1 MGIVSKQAIKG
12 SIYIYIGV
20 IVGFVTSGIL
30 MPKLLDSE
38 SIGLIKLITS
48 YSILFGQLASLGFVP
63 ATTKIFPHFRNKENG
78 HNGFLVISIFVGILG
93 FIVMLIFFYL
103 LKDLILAKTQTTSI
117 NFGNYIFYVLV
128 ISTFTSF
135 FLIIDAYARALYY
148 TSTGIFFKDFVQKV
162 LNLIIVAIYGLGI
175 CNFNFFIILFA
186 IINCLPTLLIV
197 IFLIYKKEFKFR
209 FRLSFLSKDLKKE
222 LIHVSL
228 FGIIAS
234 FSGILVINIDSIM
247 ISTLVGMNAAGIYAT
262 VFYFAYVIT
271 IPYRSME
278 RITASVISEFWNKNN
293 ISGIFDIYKRSC
305 VNQAVIALFLFIM
318 IWCNEHNIFRFLPP
332 EFSNGRYVILFL
344 GIGNFINMAS
354 GVNNSI
360 IGTSNFYKFQTYV
373 QIILIFL
380 LILTNYIFIPKW
392 GITGAAFASFLSM
405 FIQNFLKYVYILY
418 KFKMQPFDKTFIY
431 IVLLGIGMIII
442 NYLLPVLK
450 NLYFDGIY
458 RSIILSMLFI
468 YFSYKMTLSEDLNSI
483 IQIYLKK
490 LKLIS

>member
-293 ISGIFDIYKRSC
+293 ISGIFDI
-305 VNQAVIALFLFIM
+305 
-318 IWCNEHNIFRFLPP
+318 
-332 EFSNGRYVILFL
+332 
-344 GIGNFINMAS
+344 
-354 GVNNSI
+354 
-360 IGTSNFYKFQTYV
+360 
-373 QIILIFL
+373 
-380 LILTNYIFIPKW
+380 
-392 GITGAAFASFLSM
+392 
-405 FIQNFLKYVYILY
+405 
-418 KFKMQPFDKTFIY
+418 FK
-431 IVLLGIGMIII
+431 
-442 NYLLPVLK
+442 
-450 NLYFDGIY
+450 
-458 RSIILSMLFI
+458 
-468 YFSYKMTLSEDLNSI
+468 E
-483 IQIYLKK
+483 
-490 LKLIS
+490 

>member
-1 MGIVSKQAIKG
+1 VGIVSRQAIKG

-20 IVGFVTSGIL
+20 FIGFVTSGIL

-48 YSILFGQLASLGFVP
+48 YSMLFGQLASLGFVP

-78 HNGFLVISIFVGILG
+78 HNGFLVISMFVGILG
-93 FIVMLIFFYL
+93 FIVMLVSFYL

-117 NFGNYIFYVLV
+117 NFDDYIFYVLI
-128 ISTFTSF
+128 ISVFTSF

-175 CNFNFFIILFA
+175 YNFNSFIVLFA
-186 IINCLPTLLIV
+186 LINCLPTLLIV
-197 IFLIYKKEFKFR
+197 IFLIYKKEFSIKIN
-209 FRLSFLSKDLKKE
+209 LSFVSKDLKKE

-247 ISTLVGMNAAGIYAT
+247 ISTLIGMNAAGVYAT
-262 VFYFAYVIT
+262 IFYFAFVIT

-293 ISGIFDIYKRSC
+293 MSGIFEIYKKSC
-305 VNQAVIALFLFIM
+305 INQAVVALFLFVM
-318 IWCNEHNIFRFLPP
+318 IWGNEHNIFRFLPP
-332 EFSNGRYVILFL
+332 EFSAGRYVILFL

-360 IGTSNFYKFQTYV
+360 IGTSNFYRFQTYV
-373 QIILIFL
+373 QIILIIL
-380 LILTNYIFIPKW
+380 LILTNYIFIPIW
-392 GITGAAFASFLSM
+392 GITGAAIASFLSM
-405 FIQNFLKYVYILY
+405 FILNFLKYIFILY
-418 KFKMQPFDKTFIY
+418 KFKMQPFDIKIIY
-431 IVLLGIGMIII
+431 VILLGIGLIII
-442 NYLLPVLK
+442 NYLLPILK
-450 NLYFDGIY
+450 NLYIDGVY
-458 RSIILSMLFI
+458 RISILGILFI
-468 YFSYKMTLSEDLNSI
+468 YISYKINLSNDLNSI
-483 IQIYLKK
+483 IEKYLKK
-490 LKLIS
+490 FKLIL